1 MEYYCYLIKYEGVA
15 RCSSALAAR
24 SGAPPARTCEEGG
37 VLGEVCRKR
46 RQTVRREG
54 VAGGAMALGKTPAQ
68 IMLNWLISQPQVI
81 AIPKTDRVERV
92 DEAVG
97 SIGWTMSPEERA
109 ALANS

>member
-1 MEYYCYLIKYEGVA
+1 
-15 RCSSALAAR
+15 
-24 SGAPPARTCEEGG
+24 
-37 VLGEVCRKR
+37 
-46 RQTVRREG
+46 
-54 VAGGAMALGKTPAQ
+54 
-68 IMLNWLISQPQVI
+68 MLNWLISQPQVI